1 MSTAFKVLNG
11 IKSCDDD
18 LPSFENY
25 LPKDG
30 KPGNWLPKIEP
41 VIFGECGYYLTSEP
55 QFYNGD
61 RVFLCEYE
69 DNAGYIE
76 YDELGISFA
85 VSTFRFVSE
94 ITLENCV
101 DPAIF
106 IRLAPLAGIDLSG
119 LRLRYAS
126 FSGKDMRGTNLS
138 KSDLCNA
145 FFVGSNLEHSDLSHA
160 YLLESSFKK
169 ANLKGANLKGAFLV
183 GTRFEAANLNH
194 TDLRCADLREA
205 DLRGA
210 HLNGANLEGADLRN
224 ADLSGAFLLGAN
236 LRRANLRDA
245 IVLNADMHDVN
256 IEEAFLTGVG
266 PYGGDYYGI
275 EFNLRL
281 LDERGARI

>member
-1 MSTAFKVLNG
+1 MGTAFKVLNG
-11 IKSCDDD
+11 VRSCDDD
-18 LPSFENY
+18 LSSFENY

-30 KPGNWLPKIEP
+30 KPGNWLPKLEP

-69 DNAGYIE
+69 DSAEYIE

-85 VSTFRFVSE
+85 VSTFRFISE
-94 ITLENCV
+94 ITLENCI

-119 LRLRYAS
+119 LKLKYAS
-126 FSGKDMRGTNLS
+126 FSGKNLRKINLS

-145 FFVGSNLEHSDLSHA
+145 FFVGSNLEYSDLSHA
-160 YLLESSFKK
+160 YLIESSFRES
-169 ANLKGANLKGAFLV
+169 NLKGANLRGAFLV
-183 GTRFEAANLNH
+183 NATFKSATLDHA
-194 TDLRCADLREA
+194 DLRYVDLREA
-205 DLRGA
+205 DLSGA

-245 IVLNADMHDVN
+245 IVLNADMHDAN
-256 IEEAFLTGVG
+256 IEETFLTGVG
-266 PYGGDYYGI
+266 PFGGDYYSV

-281 LDERGARI
+281 LNERGARI